1 MFPSSLIDVREKHNF
16 NLNNLNLWLEKNLTS
31 FGKIGLI
38 KQFFGG
44 QSNPTFFLSSDNGE
58 KLILRKKPPGKL
70 LPSAHAIEREY
81 KVQKALYNTSV
92 PCPKMI
98 ALCEDSNIIGTPFYL
113 MEYIE
118 GNVSDSILE
127 VKNVALRKNIFIKMA
142 IMLAN
147 LHNINF
153 EKAGLSDFGRPGNYA
168 QRQISR
174 WEKQWNLSKQ
184 RVLPEMD
191 KIIIWLKKN
200 IPPKCSS
207 CIVHGDFRLGNLIY
221 DENQTSINAV
231 LDWELSTIGDPLA
244 DFGYMLYPYFLPIG
258 ERHGL
263 KGIDFKKENIPFKDE
278 VIQKYCKV
286 RNIDVFDPTFYVVL
300 SMFRSIAILEGVYAR
315 FVQGNESSS
324 NASSIGKDVVP
335 LAHATYNL
343 IN

>member
-1 MFPSSLIDVREKHNF
+1 MKNKYV
-16 NLNNLNLWLEKNLTS
+16 LNLEDIPVKQAHMFNINKLNEFLAGKLEDFHEISKV
-31 FGKIGLI
+31 G
-38 KQFFGG
+38 QFNAG
-44 QSNPTFFLSSDNGE
+44 QSNPTFVIEDSNH
-58 KLILRKKPPGKL
+58 KRYVLRKKPPGKL
-70 LPSAHAIEREY
+70 LPSAHAVDREY

-147 LHNINF
+147 LHNISF

-200 IPPKCSS
+200 IPPRCSS

-263 KGIDFKKENIPFKDE
+263 KGIKIP
-278 VIQKYCKV
+278 IY
-286 RNIDVFDPTFYVVL
+286 
-300 SMFRSIAILEGVYAR
+300 
-315 FVQGNESSS
+315 
-324 NASSIGKDVVP
+324 GKIKP
-335 LAHATYNL
+335 
-343 IN
+343 I